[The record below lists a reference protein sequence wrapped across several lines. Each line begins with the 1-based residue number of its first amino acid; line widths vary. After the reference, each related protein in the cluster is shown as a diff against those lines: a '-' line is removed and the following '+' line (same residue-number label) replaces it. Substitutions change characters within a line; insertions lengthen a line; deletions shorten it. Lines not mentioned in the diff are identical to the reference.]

1 MYLVYIAAGKS
12 SRFGGSP
19 KLLAKIGPN
28 GETLIEISIQQA
40 LTCININKIHFL
52 VSKETYPLI
61 FQHLGEKYHHL
72 PITYSFQE
80 IPSFRTKPWGTA
92 DAVASLKGVINETFI
107 MCNSDDLYG
116 KKAFSSFVNDKT
128 NIIVGYLLE
137 NSLPIIGKVN
147 RGFINI
153 NKHYSV
159 ENLEEK
165 LNIEMDDFTQQEL
178 MSILV
183 SMNIFQFTPKI
194 LDLLYQNVEQFK
206 KDNHENETIE
216 ALLPNFLNELINQDK
231 IEILCKVCSERC
243 VGITYKEDI
252 ERIKKDLIR

>member
-19 KLLAKIGPN
+19 KLLAEIGPN
-28 GETLIEISIQQA
+28 KETLIEISIQQA
-40 LTCININKIHFL
+40 LTCKSINKIHFL

-61 FQHLGEKYHHL
+61 FQHLGEKYQDL

-116 KKAFSSFVNDKT
+116 KKAFATFINDHH
-128 NIIVGYLLE
+128 NIIVGYLLQ
-137 NSLPIIGKVN
+137 NSLPDIGKVN

-153 NKHYSV
+153 NKHYLV
-159 ENLEEK
+159 EKLEEK
-165 LNIEMDDFTQQEL
+165 LNIEMNDFTQHEL
-178 MSILV
+178 TTILV

-194 LDLLYQNVEQFK
+194 LDLLYQDVEQFK

-216 ALLPNFLNELINQDK
+216 ALLPNFLNELIKQEK
-231 IEILCKVCSERC
+231 IEILSKVCSERC
-243 VGITYKEDI
+243 IGLTYKDDV
-252 ERIKKDLIR
+252 ERVKNDLI